1 MTIIIPMAGL
11 SSRFSKAGYVL
22 PKYMLYVRNRSMF
35 NLSVSSFEKYFV
47 SCKFLFIARNI
58 FDTSTF
64 IERECE
70 LMGIKDYE
78 IVILDSPTRGQAETV
93 LKGIEKSSIDRKDS
107 ILIFNIDT
115 IRPNFVFPEN
125 LSNSDGYLE
134 CFEGNGANWS
144 YAKTEDGLPMSKVV
158 KTAEKEEISN
168 YCSTGIYYFKTAQ
181 TFINA

>member
-58 FDTSTF
+58 FDTRAF
-64 IERECE
+64 IEQECE

-78 IVILDSPTRGQAETV
+78 TVILDSPTRGQAETV
-93 LKGIEKSSIDRKDS
+93 MKGIES
-107 ILIFNIDT
+107 
-115 IRPNFVFPEN
+115 
-125 LSNSDGYLE
+125 
-134 CFEGNGANWS
+134 
-144 YAKTEDGLPMSKVV
+144 
-158 KTAEKEEISN
+158 
-168 YCSTGIYYFKTAQ
+168 
-181 TFINA
+181 